1 MEGELYCC
9 SSALVFKPTWGRRH
23 PDKNINY
30 NYRIVIVHLIS
41 SPPWSSHAE
50 ESLHNTKYP
59 VFRSRTRSRL
69 SVWVFCRP
77 APAQQLP
84 VAGCMEARLAAST
97 RLVPSLLI
105 WPPPACC
112 DHTLASWM
120 GPQTNHENL
129 CTVKLYWTAVFKSD
143 RISSVYIVS
152 K

>member
-23 PDKNINY
+23 PDKNVNY

-41 SPPWSSHAE
+41 SPPCSSHAE

-84 VAGCMEARLAAST
+84 VAGCIEARLAAST

-112 DHTLASWM
+112 DHTLASWGLKLIM
-120 GPQTNHENL
+120 RIYVPWS
-129 CTVKLYWTAVFKSD
+129 CTGLQFLNQIGSL
-143 RISSVYIVS
+143 VS
-152 K
+152 TL

>member
-9 SSALVFKPTWGRRH
+9 SSALVSKPTWGRRH

-97 RLVPSLLI
+97 RLVPSPHLA
-105 WPPPACC
+105 PAC
-112 DHTLASWM
+112 LLRPYLGFM

-143 RISSVYIVS
+143 RISNVYIVS